1 MGQQVRFRKQN
12 VVTYAAN
19 NKIQKSLARGMVY
32 RELMLELACA
42 PTLAATKNT
51 AALTEAGDE
60 WNVIQKLEIIANGTD
75 VIKSISGRA
84 LRWLNVVW
92 QHCMPSLSSALADG
106 ATANPSLKS
115 TLILPF
121 WQFDSVKPLDTALNS
136 ADLSDLQIAVTW
148 GDYTDINANATAFT
162 TDPTLTV
169 YSQECFG
176 FDSPPV
182 FSNYRFYEINQAFT
196 SADSDKQIQLPVGP
210 VYRAFTLI
218 TDDAGAEKSGILNNL
233 KLSSGTTIFADV
245 DAKVANTHWTDRLGI
260 SRWNG
265 GSEALKP
272 KSSQSSIQGVYH
284 FDLVRD
290 GFLTEGIDTIGF
302 SEFLLRLDLSV
313 VGTPNVLIVPHQ
325 IIPVRG

>member
-1 MGQQVRFRKQN
+1 MAQQVRFRKQN
-12 VVTYAAN
+12 VVTFAAN
-19 NKIQKSLARGMVY
+19 NKIQKTLARGMVY
-32 RELMLELACA
+32 RELMLELACT

-84 LRWLNVVW
+84 LRWLNVIW
-92 QHCMPSLSSALADG
+92 QHCMPSLSATLG
-106 ATANPSLKS
+106 AAGANPICKS

-121 WQFDSVKPLDTALNS
+121 WQSDTIKPLDTALDS
-136 ADLSDLQIAVTW
+136 SVLSDLQIAVTW
-148 GDYTDINANATAFT
+148 GDHTDINANATAFT

-176 FDSPPV
+176 FDQPPV
-182 FSNYRFYEINQAFT
+182 FSNYRFFEINQAFT
-196 SADSDKQIQLPVGP
+196 AADSDKQIQLPVGP

-218 TDDAGAEKSGILNNL
+218 TDDAGTEKAGILNNL

-245 DAKVANTHWTDRLGI
+245 DAKVANTQWTDRLGI
-260 SRWNG
+260 SRWNSG
-265 GSEALKP
+265 AEALAP
-272 KSSQSSIQGVYH
+272 ISSQSSIQGVYH

-290 GFLTEGIDTIGF
+290 GYLTEGIDTVGF

-313 VGTPNVLIVPHQ
+313 VGTPNVLIIPHQ